1 MPNIMIIGFKESEAL
16 KIRKKV
22 DAALKKIG
30 PIHDGITTIIPAT
43 TKCCHMNKQA
53 PYLLVRNTKIE
64 KAYEIAKALH
74 VALEIVD
81 IEFEQI
87 GGFIEAKPPAA
98 IAAMS

>member
-1 MPNIMIIGFKESEAL
+1 MHNILIIGFKKKEAM
-16 KIRKKV
+16 KIRKTV
-22 DAALKKIG
+22 DAVIKKIG
-30 PIHDGITTIIPAT
+30 LIHDGVTTIIPAT
-43 TKCCHMNKQA
+43 VKCCHMNKRA

-74 VALEIVD
+74 AKLNLD

-87 GGFIEAKPPAA
+87 GGFLEAKPPAA

>member
-1 MPNIMIIGFKESEAL
+1 MPNILIIGFKEKDAL

-22 DAALKKIG
+22 DAVLKKIG
-30 PIHDGITTIIPAT
+30 PIHDGVTTIISAT

-74 VALEIVD
+74 AELNLD

-87 GGFIEAKPPAA
+87 GGFLEAKPPAA